1 MLFLYISFLLI
12 IKSDII
18 KLGDRMKKIF
28 MIICILFL
36 AGCNKEEY
44 FTCTID
50 LYNETQQYK
59 LKAFY
64 KIYHEDSFVTKI
76 EKEERY
82 ISFNKNTL
90 NYFNEYKNLE
100 YSNLNNL
107 YGGFA
112 HTVDFKDDEVKLNV
126 TIDMDFVDINKMLK
140 DDYIDSNYIISNK
153 LSTAGIKNMYKE
165 KGAICDI

>member
-1 MLFLYISFLLI
+1 MLFLYNSFLLI

-36 AGCNKEEY
+36 TGCNKEEY
-44 FTCTID
+44 FTCTIN
-50 LYNETQQYK
+50 LYNETQEYK
-59 LKAFY
+59 LKAVY
-64 KIYHEDSFVTKI
+64 KVFHEDSFVTRI

-82 ISFNKNTL
+82 ISFNEDTL

-100 YSNLNNL
+100 YANINNL
-107 YGGFA
+107 YGGTTY
-112 HTVDFKDDEVKLNV
+112 TVDLKENEVKLNAS
-126 TIDMDFVDINKMLK
+126 IDMSLVDIKRMLK
-140 DDYIDSNYIISNK
+140 DNYIDSDYVISNK
-153 LSTAGIKNMYKE
+153 LSTAGIKNIYKE